1 MKLHM
6 MTWNCDLYKENPD
19 LINWT
24 RYNSIKN
31 IIKGRLEL
39 ENSIVVLQEIP
50 YKSNVTWEIHPIY
63 KKLLVDFP
71 KEKYKIL
78 HTISE
83 KNQIMMTIIIFKKD
97 DFEEMNES
105 ENNNRIVFCRKEEI
119 TFIGAHM
126 PTNFKMK
133 KGDNDKQK
141 KEKEWKAGVWNKLIE
156 FARLQKIT
164 NKKMIILGDFNAFI
178 GCEDTLTESK
188 FIDLHRCATD
198 IIPDNIPTYVGG
210 TSIDHIFVNF
220 GIESKYQYHIGN
232 DDYKLSDHKYI
243 ALDMEV

>member
-19 LINWT
+19 SINWI

-39 ENSIVVLQEIP
+39 DNSIVVLQEVP
-50 YKSNVTWEIHPIY
+50 YKSNITWEMHPIY
-63 KKLLVDFP
+63 EKLLVDFP

-78 HTISE
+78 CSISD

-97 DFEEMNES
+97 DFEELNEI
-105 ENNNRIVFCRKEEI
+105 ENNNRIVFCRKEEF
-119 TFIGAHM
+119 TFIGTHM
-126 PTNFKMK
+126 PTNFKIK
-133 KGDNDKQK
+133 RGDNDKQK
-141 KEKEWKAGVWNKLIE
+141 KLKEWKAGVWNNLIE
-156 FARLQKIT
+156 FVKIQKMT
-164 NKKMIILGDFNAFI
+164 NKKVIILGDFNAFI

-188 FIDLHRCATD
+188 FIDLHRCAND
-198 IIPDNIPTYVGG
+198 IIPDNIPTYVGK
-210 TSIDHIFVNF
+210 TAIDHIFVNF
-220 GIESKYQYHIGN
+220 DIESKYQYHIGN

-243 ALDMEV
+243 VLDMEV